1 MKPETPSTP
10 TPGLPP
16 TPRCRLLHALQAGV
30 LELGLEGTVREVNP
44 YGAAL
49 LGASREALLGR
60 PIAAFLA
67 PLDELLRVSG
77 SLTGTL
83 AGGGRGE
90 LERPRPDGQVDR
102 FGYSIS
108 PIAAAP
114 EQGGEAGYAVLFRDV
129 SGLVKLRAERDRL
142 LQLAVVGEVL
152 PSLLHELR
160 NPVAAVMAMVEVLVE
175 DASGSLQTDLHAVL
189 GELRRVSLGL
199 QGIGGLGHSVRGER
213 YEAIDEALR
222 EACRVLETTAASKG
236 ITLTV
241 EIPFLPLL
249 RLDRSVVRGVLF
261 NLLRNAIDACGKG
274 HGITV
279 RAQLQEGSLSLEVQ
293 DDGPGM
299 EPEVLARATEL
310 FFTTKERGSGLGL
323 AICREA
329 VERAGGTL
337 HIDSHPGAGTR
348 VSLRVPAN

>member
-1 MKPETPSTP
+1 MNSATSSSPTVETP
-10 TPGLPP
+10 LPE
-16 TPRCRLLHALQAGV
+16 RCRLLHALQAGV
-30 LELGLEGTVREVNP
+30 MELGLDGTVREVNP

-49 LGASREALLGR
+49 LGAPREVLLGR
-60 PIAAFLA
+60 PITAFLA
-67 PLDELLRVSG
+67 PLDKLLRGTG
-77 SLTGTL
+77 SA

-90 LERPRPDGQVDR
+90 IERPRADGSIDR
-102 FGYSIS
+102 LGYSIT
-108 PIAAAP
+108 PIAGSP
-114 EQGGEAGYAVLFRDV
+114 EPGAEAGYAVLFRDV

-175 DASGSLQTDLHAVL
+175 EAQGSLQTDLHAVL

-199 QGIGGLGHSVRGER
+199 QGIGGLGHSVRAER

-222 EACRVLETTAASKG
+222 EACRVLETSAASKD
-236 ITLTV
+236 ITLTA

-249 RLDRSVVRGVLF
+249 RLDRSVLRGVLF

-274 HGITV
+274 HRITV
-279 RAQLQEGSLSLEVQ
+279 RAELQEGALTLEVE

-323 AICREA
+323 AICRES

-348 VSLRVPAN
+348 VSLRIPAN

>member
-1 MKPETPSTP
+1 MTPESP
-10 TPGLPP
+10 TRPGAGSHSLQ
-16 TPRCRLLHALQAGV
+16 RCRLLHALQAGV
-30 LELGLEGTVREVNP
+30 LELDLEGTVREVNP

-49 LGASREALLGR
+49 LGAPRESLLGR
-60 PIAAFLA
+60 PVAALLA
-67 PLDELLRVSG
+67 PLNELLRV
-77 SLTGTL
+77 TGAL
-83 AGGGRGE
+83 SGGGRGE
-90 LERPRPDGQVDR
+90 LERPRSGGEVDR
-102 FGYSIS
+102 FGYSIT
-108 PIAAAP
+108 PIAAAS
-114 EQGGEAGYAVLFRDV
+114 EDRCEAGYAVLFRDI

-152 PSLLHELR
+152 PSVLHELR

-175 DASGSLQTDLHAVL
+175 DATGSLQTDLHAVL

-213 YEAIDEALR
+213 FEAIDEAVR
-222 EACRVLETTAASKG
+222 EACRVLETSAASKG
-236 ITLTV
+236 IKLTV
-241 EIPFLPLL
+241 DVPFLPLL

-261 NLLRNAIDACGKG
+261 NLLRNAIDACSRG
-274 HGITV
+274 HRITV
-279 RAQLQEGSLSLEVQ
+279 RAQLHERALTLEVD

-299 EPEVLARATEL
+299 DPEVRARATEL

-337 HIDSHPGAGTR
+337 QIDSHPGAGTR
-348 VSLRVPAN
+348 VSLRVPVS

>member
-1 MKPETPSTP
+1 MKQE
-10 TPGLPP
+10 PP
-16 TPRCRLLHALQAGV
+16 TRPGASSPVTERCRLLHALQAGV
-30 LELGLEGTVREVNP
+30 LELDLRGTVRELNP

-49 LGASREALLGR
+49 LGAPREALLGQ
-60 PIAAFLA
+60 PVAALLA
-67 PLDELLRVSG
+67 PLDELLRA
-77 SLTGTL
+77 TGTL
-83 AGGGRGE
+83 SGGGRGE
-90 LERPRPDGQVDR
+90 LERRRSSGGADR
-102 FGYSIS
+102 FGYSIN
-108 PIAAAP
+108 PIPAAP
-114 EQGGEAGYAVLFRDV
+114 EEGGEAGYAVLFRDI
-129 SGLVKLRAERDRL
+129 SGLVKLRSERDRL

-152 PSLLHELR
+152 PSVLHELR

-175 DASGSLQTDLHAVL
+175 DATGSLQTDLHAVL

-213 YEAIDEALR
+213 FEAIDEAVR
-222 EACRVLETTAASKG
+222 EACRVLETSAASKG
-236 ITLTV
+236 VTLTV
-241 EIPFLPLL
+241 DVPFLPLL

-274 HGITV
+274 HGIRV
-279 RAQLQEGSLSLEVQ
+279 RARLEDGALTLEVE